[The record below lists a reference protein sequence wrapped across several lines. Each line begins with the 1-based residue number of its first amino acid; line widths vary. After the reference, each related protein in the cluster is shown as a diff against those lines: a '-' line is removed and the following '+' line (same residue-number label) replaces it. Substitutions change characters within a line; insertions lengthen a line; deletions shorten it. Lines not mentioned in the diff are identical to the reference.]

1 MLHGTRRAPDGQMHP
16 RWGSRERNVALR
28 GARIVQRFA
37 GGSPEVTKVASRG
50 PKMAPKEPKMAP
62 RGPKMAPRGPKM
74 APREPKMAPR
84 GPKMAPKDLRMVP
97 RDVPDGPKGGPKCTK
112 HEDIEI

>member
-1 MLHGTRRAPDGQMHP
+1 MHP

-62 RGPKMAPRGPKM
+62 RGPKMT
-74 APREPKMAPR
+74 
-84 GPKMAPKDLRMVP
+84 PKDIRMVR